1 MILPPHGKNPAKK
14 ARPRLFRI
22 WRQPCLID
30 LPGCKKGIAADE
42 NEELFRESTKKYPD
56 VIPPEARRRYSSMG
70 EYSSK
75 RSHWKTSSA
84 SSTTNWRDLNRSN
97 CS

>member
-56 VIPPEARRRYSSMG
+56 RYPAGSTPALFINGRILIEAQPLENFVRVIDDELA
-70 EYSSK
+70 
-75 RSHWKTSSA
+75 
-84 SSTTNWRDLNRSN
+84 
-97 CS
+97 